1 MAPASLLLLA
11 SAAFANAAAE
21 GPWLDGFNG
30 TFPCD
35 VLFVK
40 GKKVAGTTLGGV
52 VRRLGGRHGVD
63 FFSPGVPAKTPADW
77 RSGGRERWILD
88 EFAAFA
94 ARRAPGRHL
103 GWGQEQTLSPR
114 RRGLEASSRPLVD
127 LAAGALRVTV
137 VREPVAHAVSA
148 CTHFGPCG
156 HRAANA
162 KAGYNASTEARLAWV
177 RDELTTAQMLRFV
190 APDPALVSR
199 DGRAAAAAAAEFYHA
214 ILVADAVDESLVA
227 LALAVPGLS
236 LEDVLYVSAKT
247 THTAR
252 RPATEK
258 LADGFREGLERLFY
272 GAALAKGGGEPPLAL
287 PPEERPDDL
296 APDAHLYLAARAR
309 LAATIASVGARDFD
323 VKLRRFRKVQ
333 QRMLAAC
340 ARPGDRPKGALP
352 TGLHP
357 REAAACIYGDQGCG
371 HKCIDAWIVDRD
383 AKLKARGAH
392 AADGDRAAADHL
404 HAVMAARH
412 VAAA

>member
-11 SAAFANAAAE
+11 SAAAANAAAE

-114 RRGLEASSRPLVD
+114 RRGLEASSRPLVE

-156 HRAANA
+156 ARSANA
-162 KAGYNASTEARLAWV
+162 KAAYNASAAARLRWV
-177 RDELTTAQMLRFV
+177 AEDLTTAQMLRFLSHEPR
-190 APDPALVSR
+190 AIADS
-199 DGRAAAAAAAEFYHA
+199 GRGAAEAAAAFYHA
-214 ILVADAVDESLVA
+214 ILLADAVDESLVA
-227 LALAVPGLS
+227 FALAVPGVA

-252 RPATEK
+252 RPATER
-258 LADGFREGLERLFY
+258 LSDGFREGLVALFY
-272 GAALAKGGGEPPLAL
+272 GAGRDAPPARLARGD
-287 PPEERPDDL
+287 RPDDL

-309 LAATIASVGARDFD
+309 LDATIDAVGRRTFD
-323 VKLRRFRKVQ
+323 VALRRFRKLQ

-340 ARPGDRPKGALP
+340 AKPGDRPKGSLP
-352 TGLHP
+352 GNLKP
-357 REAAACIYGDQGCG
+357 RDAAACIYGDQGCG
-371 HKCIDAWIVDRD
+371 HKCIDAFL
-383 AKLKARGAH
+383 A
-392 AADGDRAAADHL
+392 DRAARLRSREGAAPDDAGRRRRDRL

-412 VAAA
+412 VGDRV